1 MRLAIQKGIDR
12 EQITSTLLGPD
23 DLPAV
28 SPLASSTPYFTDLSD
43 VLEYDPE
50 GAADL
55 LDEAG
60 WTEGDDGIREK
71 DGEKLSFHVTY
82 WQSPKE
88 VLELVQQQ
96 LRQIGVDLQLT
107 FASIADVQAANADG
121 TYDFS
126 YGNLTRADPDVLRT
140 VFSVTRHEQR
150 HQAHRAGRDRRAARR
165 AGRDHRPGRAPEGRR
180 RGRRAC

>member
-1 MRLAIQKGIDR
+1 
-12 EQITSTLLGPD
+12 
-23 DLPAV
+23 
-28 SPLASSTPYFTDLSD
+28 
-43 VLEYDPE
+43 
-50 GAADL
+50 
-55 LDEAG
+55 
-60 WTEGDDGIREK
+60 
-71 DGEKLSFHVTY
+71 Y

-140 VFSVTRHEQR
+140 VFSVSGTNNATKRTEPAEIDELLDEQ
-150 HQAHRAGRDRRAARR
+150 AALIDPAERQKVVDEAASLLITGGYSIPIYQLSTTITAASKVQGLTFEASSR
-165 AGRDHRPGRAPEGRR
+165 LDFYDAWIAE
-180 RGRRAC
+180 